1 MPEFKPSGVRCD
13 RDPILAGAEAMI
25 AGTVFGFALPRME
38 HAYLSDFRLNLSA
51 STQAFLSTAASRM
64 MALTGIVFVIG
75 IVVVQF
81 SAAAYSPRMALLGR
95 RRDESPISGRE
106 GAVA

>member
-1 MPEFKPSGVRCD
+1 MPEFKSSGVRCD

-64 MALTGIVFVIG
+64 MGIVFVIG
-75 IVVVQF
+75 IVTVQF
-81 SAAAYSPRMALLGR
+81 SAAAYSPRMALLVR
-95 RRDESPISGRE
+95 RRDGSSISGRKE
-106 GAVA
+106 AAA